1 MAICDHLTLR
11 QKEELRRLTFLLV
24 GRAFLGGGHCG
35 MVPLAESVTA
45 CQREIEL
52 LGGAFMGEVTA
63 RVRSLLH
70 PAITFALASSASSR
84 VPEAQHILER
94 RDS

>member
-1 MAICDHLTLR
+1 MAACAHLTLR
-11 QKEELRRLTFLLV
+11 RKEELRRFAFLPV
-24 GRAFLGGGHCG
+24 RHAFLGGGRCDE
-35 MVPLAESVTA
+35 VLLVESVTA